1 MFHKK
6 FKKLLIVALL
16 VLSIALSGCLNAE
29 FNTKLNKDFSGTKTV
44 HLEMAPIVYSAM
56 ESNLSRE
63 SIIQI
68 PGAELVSYKK
78 DIKDNKI
85 ILDIVVNY
93 KDLRNN
99 KNIKIS
105 EQDKVL
111 RYEDSSFE
119 KLGELGEES
128 NMMAGSVSIKYTLEM
143 PYKIEKSNADTL
155 EGNKAIWVIVGL
167 TSKTLYAESKVP
179 AIPGFTAISFL
190 IASLIV
196 VIILRRQN
204 KRIK

>member
-1 MFHKK
+1 MSKIS
-6 FKKLLIVALL
+6 KLLIVVLL
-16 VLSIALSGCLNAE
+16 ILSVALSGCLNAE

-63 SIIQI
+63 SIIQT

-85 ILDIVVNY
+85 ILDVVVNY

-119 KLGELGEES
+119 KLGELGKEPG
-128 NMMAGSVSIKYTLEM
+128 MMAGAISIKYTLEM
-143 PYKIEKSNADTL
+143 PYKIESSNADTI
-155 EGNKAIWVIVGL
+155 EENKATWVIVGL
-167 TSKTLYAESKVP
+167 TSKTIYAESKIP
-179 AIPGFTAISFL
+179 AIPGFTVINFF

-196 VIILRRQN
+196 VIILRKQN
-204 KRIK
+204 KRV